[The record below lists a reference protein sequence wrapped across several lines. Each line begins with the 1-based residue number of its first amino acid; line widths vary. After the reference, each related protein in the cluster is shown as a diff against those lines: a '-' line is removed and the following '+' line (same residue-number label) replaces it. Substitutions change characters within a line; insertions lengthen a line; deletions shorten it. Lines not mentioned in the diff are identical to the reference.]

1 MTTKNVTQLKKVTGQ
16 TDIPFVSAGVTVH
29 ENVSGH
35 VISED
40 GLTALVEASF
50 AGEAAAARVTALEQ
64 ERDAAVTART
74 TAENNLATA
83 NTTIA
88 TRDARITELEARVA
102 ELEDEAPI
110 SNTSRA
116 EDKGGKGAKVAF
128 HLSDENP
135 MNKLADSLIGKPVAK
150 KE

>member
-1 MTTKNVTQLKKVTGQ
+1 MDYTQLNSLVPAGEHFDSGAINEGVYLTVGHVNAIE
-16 TDIPFVSAGVTVH
+16 TALANNAGVAQAAT
-29 ENVSGH
+29 EQINTM
-35 VISED
+35 
-40 GLTALVEASF
+40 TA
-50 AGEAAAARVTALEQ
+50 

-88 TRDARITELEARVA
+88 TRDKRITELEARVA

-135 MNKLADSLIGKPVAK
+135 MNKLADSLIGKPVTK